1 MRKRKCNEESLKILD
16 ELLKEYGIELTDN
29 PEESDCILRLIDD
42 DGNPIEFDLNSEE
55 DSNRLRDLIIDPPPI
70 GWNEQNGKT

>member
-1 MRKRKCNEESLKILD
+1 MSKWERRKPSLQTLD
-16 ELLKEYGIELTDN
+16 ELLKEYGIEFTDN
-29 PEESDCILRLIDD
+29 PEESDGILRLIDY

-55 DSNRLRDLIIDPPPI
+55 DNNRLRDMIIGPPPI